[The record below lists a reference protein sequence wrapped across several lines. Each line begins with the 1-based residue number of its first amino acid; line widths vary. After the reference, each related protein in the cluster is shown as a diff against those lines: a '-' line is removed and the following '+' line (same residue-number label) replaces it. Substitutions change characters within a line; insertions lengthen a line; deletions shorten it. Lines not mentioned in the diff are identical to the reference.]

1 MNILEGEIKGITL
14 KIIWTV
20 GVAYSSILI
29 SVLGIYFSSKNNFER
44 LREQMKVESIS
55 REHNMEWINQQTK
68 QLRLKQ
74 EIMQNDLNLQ
84 RIEIERIKTHL
95 QIN

>member
-20 GVAYSSILI
+20 GVAYSTILM
-29 SVLGIYFSSKNNFER
+29 SVVGIYFSSKNNFER
-44 LREQMKVESIS
+44 LGEQIKIESVSQGRNNAWIDRE
-55 REHNMEWINQQTK
+55 TK
-68 QLRLKQ
+68 QLGLKQ
-74 EIMQNDLNLQ
+74 GLMENQLNLQ